1 MSSLGPWEVCRFLDF
16 PGPVKACAS
25 EGSGSK
31 LDRRKMF
38 AEAKTAEDAEF
49 GAARGDE
56 PPAALRGRA
65 NRRRRFAK
73 AKQLLD
79 QELEEQRRAHE
90 AHLAERAAKE
100 AERGAK
106 PRGRKPRWPNR
117 TAVTTG
123 PPAYAATR
131 PLAAARSSHIPAA
144 SAPSATATWRRTGS
158 AIPGGSGWPDHLDGH
173 VALARD
179 GMSAMVSV
187 TSGGSRLAPGCSEI
201 YTCLVSHQSLTE
213 RRSGAGHL
221 SGPLNYLAVYG
232 VGSEQPTTRLTSRPS
247 DARAT
252 SARRRI
258 PVHRD
263 RRLTSM
269 VSGRKQK
276 GSMHVRSQC
285 RPIYQ

>member
-100 AERGAK
+100 AERAAK
-106 PRGRKPRWPNR
+106 LRGRKPRWPNR

-131 PLAAARSSHIPAA
+131 LRGHSPPLAPATSPPPPHRVQPRHGGGRA
-144 SAPSATATWRRTGS
+144 QLSLVAPGGQITWTVMWRWRATACLPW
-158 AIPGGSGWPDHLDGH
+158 
-173 VALARD
+173 
-179 GMSAMVSV
+179 SV
-187 TSGGSRLAPGCSEI
+187 SRLVVPVSPLVAQRFTRAS
-201 YTCLVSHQSLTE
+201 CL
-213 RRSGAGHL
+213 
-221 SGPLNYLAVYG
+221 
-232 VGSEQPTTRLTSRPS
+232 TR
-247 DARAT
+247 
-252 SARRRI
+252 
-258 PVHRD
+258 V
-263 RRLTSM
+263 
-269 VSGRKQK
+269 
-276 GSMHVRSQC
+276 
-285 RPIYQ
+285 